1 MNLKLQ
7 RRSSLKHL
15 TVPPSHAFPWLT
27 MFPAAVGCLLERRMP
42 AIQDQL
48 FSDCIPGVGRLH
60 AWGCQGFPLLAD
72 GLAAHS
78 HSGLPLG
85 KG

>member
-1 MNLKLQ
+1 
-7 RRSSLKHL
+7 
-15 TVPPSHAFPWLT
+15 
-27 MFPAAVGCLLERRMP
+27 MP

-72 GLAAHS
+72 GLADGLAAHS
-78 HSGLPLG
+78 RSGLPLG